1 MFPMERL
8 GQFDIR
14 GAVGSVTVRL
24 GARSRTNVG
33 NLCLSMIR
41 ITDTIAIDERDLE
54 ERFVRASGPGGQ
66 NVNKVS
72 TAVELRFD
80 VGASAL
86 PPDLKQRLA
95 ALAGSR
101 LTGEGVL
108 LIDSR
113 EHRTQGLN
121 RDAARARLVALL
133 QQAARRPKARRPT
146 RPKKA
151 AKEKRLESKR
161 QRGEVKSLRGRGRRG
176 DD

>member
-1 MFPMERL
+1 
-8 GQFDIR
+8 
-14 GAVGSVTVRL
+14 
-24 GARSRTNVG
+24 
-33 NLCLSMIR
+33 MIR
-41 ITDTIAIDERDLE
+41 ITDTISIDDRELE

-80 VGASAL
+80 VAASAL
-86 PPDLKQRLA
+86 PGDVKQRLA
-95 ALAGSR
+95 TLAGSR
-101 LTGEGVL
+101 LTADGVL

-113 EHRTQGLN
+113 EHRTQAQN
-121 RDAARARLVALL
+121 REAARARLIALL
-133 QQAARRPKARRPT
+133 QHAARRPKTRRPT

-161 QRGEVKSLRGRGRRG
+161 QRSAVKSLRGRSRGG